1 LLALP
6 SAVVRLTLCIG
17 ISNHDH
23 TRSNPAQGGHKKPS
37 LLHQQLTC
45 PPEQSLREKSFAIP
59 EIASPRAK
67 QSQSTTHA
75 FEQRS
80 ELEKSS
86 AARKTIDSIL
96 HNTSASPCSFPPFS
110 TFTTFDKQQQHVEKT
125 FSLPFPSLISS
136 YLFLSSSSV
145 SAGQKPPR
153 VYYYY
158 SLLITFSTPY

>member
-125 FSLPFPSLISS
+125 FPLPFPSLVSS

-153 VYYYY
+153 VYY
-158 SLLITFSTPY
+158 